1 MHMEDQSDVLAQ
13 LAVRIS
19 RDVQKPLALRLC
31 HACVDILQADGG
43 SLSLA
48 SSEAER
54 MTVCSTDDIAARLED
69 LQEVLGEGPGT
80 TAFLTGRQV
89 AAAIPTA
96 PGTVDRRWPM
106 FADAVRQTLG
116 TMTVYAVAIRPGT
129 ATLGVLMVRRAAGG
143 DLAAPPA
150 QAQFLADAVGAAL
163 LREPGSHGVSTVA
176 WSDRARIH
184 QATGMVIAQLGVEP
198 DDALALLRAHAFA
211 SATTLVA
218 VATDVVERRL
228 NFAHSRN
235 TDWTEDR

>member
-1 MHMEDQSDVLAQ
+1 MEDQSDVLAK

-19 RDVQKPLALRLC
+19 RDVSMPLALRLC

-48 SSEAER
+48 SSEADR
-54 MTVCSTDDIAARLED
+54 MTVCSTDDVAARLED

-80 TAFLTGRQV
+80 AAFRSGRQV
-89 AAAIPTA
+89 IAPVPAS

-116 TMTVYAVAIRPGT
+116 GMTVYAVAIRPGT
-129 ATLGVLMVRRAAGG
+129 TTLGVLMLHRTAGG
-143 DLAAPPA
+143 ELAAPA
-150 QAQFLADAVGAAL
+150 DQAQFLADAVGAAL
-163 LREPGSHGVSTVA
+163 LRDPGSHGTSTSA
-176 WSDRARIH
+176 WTDRARIH

-211 SATTLVA
+211 STSTLVE
-218 VATDVVERRL
+218 VAADVVERRL
-228 NFAHSRN
+228 NFTHSRN
-235 TDWTEDR
+235 SDWTEDR